1 MRLCNRP
8 YIYSVTL
15 PTDFNFLPCFNQI
28 YEFMKNN
35 SFIEWPELNFDELK
49 DYYVENKPARI
60 MYRGVLAVLLIPE
73 IVIRAFYEI
82 LRFKM

>member
-1 MRLCNRP
+1 M
-8 YIYSVTL
+8 
-15 PTDFNFLPCFNQI
+15 
-28 YEFMKNN
+28 ENN
-35 SFIEWPELNFDELK
+35 SLLEWPDINFEELK

>member
-1 MRLCNRP
+1 MLKSKSMINR
-8 YIYSVTL
+8 
-15 PTDFNFLPCFNQI
+15 N
-28 YEFMKNN
+28 
-35 SFIEWPELNFDELK
+35 FIEWPELNFEELK

-60 MYRGVLAVLLIPE
+60 MYRGVLALLLIPE